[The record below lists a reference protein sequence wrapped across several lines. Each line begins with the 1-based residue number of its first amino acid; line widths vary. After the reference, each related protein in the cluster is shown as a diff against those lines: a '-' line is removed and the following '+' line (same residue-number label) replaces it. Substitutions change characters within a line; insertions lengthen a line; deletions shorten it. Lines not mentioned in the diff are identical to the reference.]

1 MDNVRR
7 EQQTTVKSGGLFSA
21 PKVEKEVVESR
32 QSGTSAIK
40 QGVDNLAAGVRSA
53 ASSLTGGGPA
63 GGVAE
68 STTVKKTTTS
78 SGTSL

>member
-7 EQQTTVKSGGLFSA
+7 EQQTTVKSGGLFSG
-21 PKVEKEVVESR
+21 PKVEKEVVETR

-53 ASSLTGGGPA
+53 ASSLTGGPA
-63 GGVAE
+63 GGVSE

-78 SGTSL
+78 TGTSL